1 MLATTYALAL
11 VSAVV
16 AVELTVYTRMRAA
29 ALDACSGA
37 VSPRT
42 SVLQSPPPAPASP
55 PAAAAALPATP
66 PSSPPPSDA
75 APAHRAPACGV
86 AAEASRVAAGC
97 DAAQA
102 VALHAL
108 MAHIM
113 EEGLPA
119 LVANIRAAVLAYTI
133 GDEWRASVDTG
144 GPDSGS
150 SGGSGSGGGGGAAG
164 VAAAVAAA
172 AGVPPPGA
180 TTPARLFQLI
190 RSVRLSMEHAAAPAA
205 SDAEW
210 SAAREE
216 AAWAPSRLVAML
228 MASGRG
234 TVVGAADGSP
244 GGGAGASPAAAA
256 PWSPQLLLDVTLD
269 VVASPLFPRAA
280 LAAVDAGFMRL
291 QAALLTQLFRLSEAE
306 YMARPDAGVT
316 NVRIAAIIPA
326 ARRVCDA
333 LTGSPD
339 AAQAIAPPAARA
351 PALTALCSTL
361 MWDAKF

>member
-1 MLATTYALAL
+1 
-11 VSAVV
+11 
-16 AVELTVYTRMRAA
+16 
-29 ALDACSGA
+29 
-37 VSPRT
+37 
-42 SVLQSPPPAPASP
+42 
-55 PAAAAALPATP
+55 
-66 PSSPPPSDA
+66 
-75 APAHRAPACGV
+75 
-86 AAEASRVAAGC
+86 
-97 DAAQA
+97 
-102 VALHAL
+102 
-108 MAHIM
+108 
-113 EEGLPA
+113 
-119 LVANIRAAVLAYTI
+119 
-133 GDEWRASVDTG
+133 
-144 GPDSGS
+144 
-150 SGGSGSGGGGGAAG
+150 
-164 VAAAVAAA
+164 
-172 AGVPPPGA
+172 
-180 TTPARLFQLI
+180 
-190 RSVRLSMEHAAAPAA
+190 MEHAAAPAA